1 MSKERQARRNQFDS
15 GYAQGLR
22 YDTSPIPGAPENI
35 AGIQSNMILN
45 PYNAADDVSQPSLDG
60 TVQAGMYADSRVP
73 ASEVPAL
80 GSVVKDHPRSN
91 AQQGYDSVSSRGL
104 NKLPISQTPTTPDEK
119 AFAYLE
125 ANRLNGTSAV
135 LPTQVPEF
143 MSAMGQ
149 VGVQAPMPGTTNP
162 QSTPAQNTLG
172 FMFDPNASIAPG
184 STKTTKSKS
193 QR

>member
-1 MSKERQARRNQFDS
+1 MSKERQARRNQHDP
-15 GYAQGLR
+15 GYAQGLN
-22 YDTSPIPGAPENI
+22 YYTSPIPGAPENI
-35 AGIQSNMILN
+35 GGIQLNMTSHPGN
-45 PYNAADDVSQPSLDG
+45 RADDLSQPSLDG
-60 TVQAGMYADSRVP
+60 TVQAGMYPDSKVP

-80 GSVVKDHPRSN
+80 GSVVKDHPRSS
-91 AQQGYDSVSSRGL
+91 AQQGYDSVSTRGL
-104 NKLPISQTPTTPDEK
+104 NKLPISQTPPTPDGR

-125 ANRLNGTSAV
+125 ASRLNGTGAV

-149 VGVQAPMPGTTNP
+149 VGVQAPMFGSTNP
-162 QSTPAQNTLG
+162 EATPAQNMLG

-184 STKTTKSKS
+184 STKTTKTKS